1 MNIILYITII
11 VLILL
16 FSYQLVKYYLYYEG
30 FKLEFDVD
38 WVDKKKLKSVNKR
51 LGMNEIS
58 RVNGLAYS
66 QDKANTKY
74 DQLLEF
80 IPDKENYTVLKDV
93 GLMVDIDKPIEL
105 NSIEFKNLIH
115 RVDFYR
121 NLESKSRFSN
131 EALNSKAKMILEQE
145 SKMKGSSNYPLI
157 RKEISLLKMD
167 RIISTITKEFGFSKE
182 QFMINSDTK
191 KEINLTSKH
200 DLNTSPESLESYKYV
215 KNWLLEEISKQSQK
229 EIYQIKYVDSV
240 RFKFKFDK
248 IINYY
253 IDYDNNLERFEFQG
267 VVYRKNKEHNFFI
280 YFDILFDNKYINYYI
295 NNIIILGINIEQY
308 ILFADYLDKDYNLD
322 ENEVH
327 LSLSDEN
334 SSYVTDSYINNY
346 RDTVDDYVKHQEE
359 KQKMEELKNLQ
370 NGYCFYKDALDKNT
384 CISFTP
390 DEGVGI
396 WDTPCKYNEDCPFFK
411 KNRNYPNSRGGCVN
425 GFCEMPTNIKTL
437 GYKEYNETGKH
448 SAICYNCNKS
458 LNENGKMC
466 SGIECNQCCEEQK
479 DSRLYPYL
487 VSPDY
492 AFPNDYFERIKYA
505 NELEK
510 KSLAPVKIII

>member
-229 EIYQIKYVDSV
+229 EIYLVS
-240 RFKFKFDK
+240 FPSSS
-248 IINYY
+248 
-253 IDYDNNLERFEFQG
+253 
-267 VVYRKNKEHNFFI
+267 RKN
-280 YFDILFDNKYINYYI
+280 
-295 NNIIILGINIEQY
+295 
-308 ILFADYLDKDYNLD
+308 
-322 ENEVH
+322 
-327 LSLSDEN
+327 
-334 SSYVTDSYINNY
+334 
-346 RDTVDDYVKHQEE
+346 
-359 KQKMEELKNLQ
+359 
-370 NGYCFYKDALDKNT
+370 
-384 CISFTP
+384 
-390 DEGVGI
+390 
-396 WDTPCKYNEDCPFFK
+396 
-411 KNRNYPNSRGGCVN
+411 
-425 GFCEMPTNIKTL
+425 
-437 GYKEYNETGKH
+437 
-448 SAICYNCNKS
+448 
-458 LNENGKMC
+458 
-466 SGIECNQCCEEQK
+466 
-479 DSRLYPYL
+479 
-487 VSPDY
+487 
-492 AFPNDYFERIKYA
+492 
-505 NELEK
+505 
-510 KSLAPVKIII
+510 